1 MVGESCKEV
10 IQGKKHRLT
19 NTELKLADYILEH
32 YDEALNYN
40 VTELA
45 DSAGVSDASVVRFCK
60 KLGYK
65 GYQDFKVNA
74 AKDVLPRD

>member
-1 MVGESCKEV
+1 MNIIEKNESDGDKQMVGESCKEV

-45 DSAGVSDASVVRFCK
+45 DSAG
-60 KLGYK
+60 
-65 GYQDFKVNA
+65 
-74 AKDVLPRD
+74 

>member
-40 VTELA
+40 VTELGRQC
-45 DSAGVSDASVVRFCK
+45 GVSDASVVRFCK

-65 GYQDFKVNA
+65 GLSGF
-74 AKDVLPRD
+74 

>member
-45 DSAGVSDASVVRFCK
+45 DSAGVSDASVVRAECRIFQCF
-60 KLGYK
+60 Y
-65 GYQDFKVNA
+65 VI
-74 AKDVLPRD
+74 